1 MRSPSLTRKTRHR
14 NGSVV
19 STYDWIG
26 EQFDVYDSARSG
38 ILVIELF
45 HDEEL
50 TSDEKIQLLVRMLFP
65 EFEETVRKAADQI
78 GELLIHI
85 VWEAFGLDISEDQR
99 HASEYEAAVFDYNED
114 AGRIRASL
122 LQCFG
127 IEWDE
132 ASRRL
137 SYADMCSMLGMLL
150 EADTETPLQQAI
162 YYRTATPPERN
173 KHNKDLCDIFEAR
186 RQHFALEKNT
196 ESSTKTA
203 NDITADMFAAA
214 KRAAQRGA

>member
-1 MRSPSLTRKTRHR
+1 MRSSSLTRKTRYH

-19 STYDWIG
+19 SAYDWNG
-26 EQFDVYDSARSG
+26 EQLDVYDSARSG

-45 HDEEL
+45 QDEEL
-50 TSDEKIQLLVRMLFP
+50 TSDEKIQLLVQMLFP
-65 EFEETVRKAADQI
+65 KFEETIKKAADQI
-78 GELLIHI
+78 GELLIQI

-99 HASEYEAAVFDYNED
+99 HTSEYEPAVFDFDED

-127 IEWDE
+127 IDWDE

-150 EADTETPLQQAI
+150 EADTETPYQQAI
-162 YYRTATPPERN
+162 YYRTATPPKPN
-173 KHNKDLCDIFEAR
+173 KHNKDLCDVFEAR
-186 RQHFALEKNT
+186 RQHFALEKST
-196 ESSTKTA
+196 ESHTKTA